1 MKLNNIKIIGDQ
13 SNTTIYLAK
22 QIVDIFSE
30 IYPFIVDREITIIQ
44 VPDYEYPFCPS
55 DKSYILIA
63 ASSEYWCQISYQLSH
78 ELLHFVIP
86 DNYSLTSKNQWF
98 EEVLA
103 EMMSFYIMQIIGN
116 NWSDNELSQLN
127 LKYESSFL
135 SYLDDT
141 EKDMEVFNLGSLNN
155 PDSELLKEFQ
165 SNPYKREHLRY
176 LALKMLPIFKKHPIL
191 WQSILHLHRIS
202 DGLTLSGILDELA
215 QKFPPA
221 TAALKELNQ
230 AILAKN

>member
-22 QIVDIFSE
+22 QIVNIFSE

-44 VPDYEYPFCPS
+44 IPDYEYPFCPS

-63 ASSEYWCQISYQLSH
+63 AYSEYWCQISYQLSH

-86 DNYSLTSKNQWF
+86 ENYSLTSKNHWF
-98 EEVLA
+98 EEALA
-103 EMMSFYIMQIIGN
+103 EMMSFYTMQIIGN
-116 NWSDNELSQLN
+116 NWSDNELSQFN
-127 LKYESSFL
+127 LGYEASFF
-135 SYLDDT
+135 SYLDNT
-141 EKDMEVFNLGSLNN
+141 EKDIEAFYINSLNN
-155 PDSELLKEFQ
+155 LNSELLKEFQ
-165 SNPYKREHLRY
+165 SDPYKREHLRY
-176 LALKMLPIFKKHPIL
+176 LALKMLPIFKKQPIL

-202 DGLTLSGILDELA
+202 DGLTLSGILDELS

-221 TAALKELNQ
+221 STALKKLNE
-230 AILAKN
+230 AILVNN